1 MQIGDTV
8 RWTSQA
14 GGFSKTKT
22 GVIIEAVRPFSAP
35 SQQYGLRATAKRS
48 STSYVVKVGN
58 KYYWPYRS
66 LLKTM

>member
-8 RWTSQA
+8 SWSSQA
-14 GGFSKTKT
+14 GGFSKMKT
-22 GVIIEAVRPFSAP
+22 GVIVEAVRPFSAP
-35 SQQYGLRATAKRS
+35 SQQYGLRTTSKRS

-58 KYYWPYRS
+58 KYYWPHRS

>member
-8 RWTSQA
+8 SWSSQR
-14 GGFSKTKT
+14 KQKT

-35 SQQYGLRATAKRS
+35 SQHYGLRATAKRS

-58 KYYWPYRS
+58 KYYWPHRS
-66 LLKTM
+66 KLQVM

>member
-8 RWTSQA
+8 SWSSQR
-14 GGFSKTKT
+14 KQKT
-22 GVIIEAVRPFSAP
+22 GVIIEAVRPLSAP

-58 KYYWPYRS
+58 KYYWPHRS

>member
-1 MQIGDTV
+1 MEIGDTV
-8 RWTSQA
+8 SWTSRR
-14 GGFSKTKT
+14 KHNI

-58 KYYWPYRS
+58 KYYWPHRS

>member
-1 MQIGDTV
+1 MEIGDTV
-8 RWTSQA
+8 SWTSRR
-14 GGFSKTKT
+14 KHKT

-35 SQQYGLRATAKRS
+35 SQQYGLRTTSKRS

-58 KYYWPYRS
+58 KYYWPHRS

>member
-8 RWTSQA
+8 SWTSQR
-14 GGFSKTKT
+14 KHKT

-35 SQQYGLRATAKRS
+35 SQHYGLQTTAKRS
-48 STSYVVKVGN
+48 STSYVVKVCN
-58 KYYWPYRS
+58 KYYWPHRS

>member
-8 RWTSQA
+8 SWSSQR
-14 GGFSKTKT
+14 KQKT

>member
-8 RWTSQA
+8 SWTSQA
-14 GGFSKTKT
+14 GGFSKMKT
-22 GVIIEAVRPFSAP
+22 GVIVEAVRPHHSPDAK
-35 SQQYGLRATAKRS
+35 YNLRTLSKRS

>member
-1 MQIGDTV
+1 MEIGDTV
-8 RWTSQA
+8 SWTSQA
-14 GGFSKTKT
+14 GGFSKMKT
-22 GVIIEAVRPFSAP
+22 GVIVEAVLPHRSPDAKYNLQTLS
-35 SQQYGLRATAKRS
+35 KRS

>member
-8 RWTSQA
+8 SWTSQR
-14 GGFSKTKT
+14 KHKT

-58 KYYWPYRS
+58 KYYWPHRS
-66 LLKTM
+66 KLQVM

>member
-8 RWTSQA
+8 SWTSQR
-14 GGFSKTKT
+14 KHKT

-35 SQQYGLRATAKRS
+35 SQHYGLRATAKRS

-58 KYYWPYRS
+58 KYYWPHRS
-66 LLKTM
+66 KLQVM